1 MKNARI
7 LLFAFLGAIT
17 LNSCGENQKQ
27 GEEADDPGLPMQNE
41 MHTDHDGEMSA
52 TNANLDDGAVVA
64 DVSFSNESL
73 DPVFNHYMHIKTA
86 LVNSNPEEAQ
96 SGAEMLTQ
104 ALNNV
109 EGNGEAISAAREIAQ
124 TDNLNDQR
132 TSFVNLTQGVETLVS
147 GSVTT
152 GEIYKQYCPMAFDGQ
167 GAAWLSA
174 SQEVR
179 NPYFGDKMLK
189 CGSVRDTIQ

>member
-7 LLFAFLGAIT
+7 LLFAFLGAIS
-17 LNSCGENQKQ
+17 LNSCGENQKNN
-27 GEEADDPGLPMQNE
+27 EEADDPGMPMQNE
-41 MHTDHDGEMSA
+41 MHSDQDGEMSEM
-52 TNANLDDGAVVA
+52 NANLDDGAVTA
-64 DVSFSNESL
+64 DVEFSDASL
-73 DPVFNHYMHIKTA
+73 SPVFNHYMHVKTA

-96 SGAEMLTQ
+96 SGAEMLVK
-104 ALNNV
+104 ALNNM
-109 EGNGEAISAAREIAQ
+109 EGNGKAMSAAREIAQ
-124 TDNLNDQR
+124 TEDMNEQR
-132 TSFVNLTQGVETLVS
+132 TNFLNLSAGIETMLS
-147 GSVTT
+147 GAVAS

-167 GAAWLSA
+167 GGSWLSA